1 LIKIVKISKKATLG
15 GFFCGIISLRYR
27 STQKTLFFNIGRK
40 RGLKMK
46 IHHLKLLNFRNYEK
60 MEVSFSPKYNIIF
73 GNNGSGKTNLV
84 ESIYVLAL
92 TKSFRGTVDKILL
105 MNSKDVCR
113 IEGEVSDK
121 YTNKY
126 KLILKD
132 GGKKVKINNTKVD
145 KLSDYISQISVVLF
159 NPDDLRFIKDSPT
172 IRRKAINLEISQINN
187 SYLKNLNMYN
197 KLLKQRNSYLK
208 TTNINANSSSEFL
221 TILTNKLVDYG
232 EKIYE
237 SRRKYINLLNQ
248 KIGELYNSICG
259 IQDLKL
265 EYISDYKDFDKDK
278 ILKKYQDNLNRDII
292 LGKTTIGIHHDD
304 IKFKLEGYNI
314 KDYGSEGQQKNA
326 IIAYKL
332 TELEI
337 FYQIRG
343 NYPILILDDLFSE
356 LDRFKINNILNLIN
370 DDIQTFITTTEIDK
384 INDNVLSNSKLFEVV
399 DGYVR
404 EVNYEGRI

>member
-1 LIKIVKISKKATLG
+1 
-15 GFFCGIISLRYR
+15 
-27 STQKTLFFNIGRK
+27 
-40 RGLKMK
+40 MK

-60 MEVSFSPKYNIIF
+60 IEFSFAPGYNIIY

-92 TKSFRGTVDKILL
+92 TKSFRGTVDKVLI

-113 IEGEVSDK
+113 IEGEVSDN

-126 KLILKD
+126 KLIIKND
-132 GGKKVKINNTKVD
+132 GKEVKINDTKVD
-145 KLSDYISQISVVLF
+145 KLSDYISKISVVLF

-172 IRRKAINLEISQINN
+172 VRRKAINLEISQINN

-208 TTNINANSSSEFL
+208 TTNINANSSSEYL
-221 TILTNKLVDYG
+221 DILTKKLIDYG
-232 EKIYE
+232 EKIYL
-237 SRRKYINLLNQ
+237 SRRKYIDLLNSR
-248 KIGELYNSICG
+248 IGDLYNSICQ
-259 IQDLKL
+259 ISDLKL
-265 EYISDYKDFDKDK
+265 EYVSDYKDFDKDK
-278 ILKKYQDNLNRDII
+278 IFKKYVDNLNKDII
-292 LGKTTIGIHHDD
+292 LGKTSIGVHHDD
-304 IKFKLEGYNI
+304 IKFKLNGINI

-337 FYQIRG
+337 FYQVRG

-370 DDIQTFITTTEIDK
+370 KDIQTFITTTEIDK
-384 INDNVLSNSKLFEVV
+384 VNEDILKNSKLFEVE

-404 EVNYEGRI
+404 EV

>member
-1 LIKIVKISKKATLG
+1 
-15 GFFCGIISLRYR
+15 
-27 STQKTLFFNIGRK
+27 
-40 RGLKMK
+40 MK
-46 IHHLKLLNFRNYEK
+46 IQRLKLLNFRNYEK
-60 MEVSFSPKYNIIF
+60 MEVSFSPNYNIIY

-126 KLILKD
+126 KLIIKD
-132 GGKKVKINNTKVD
+132 GGKKVKINDTKVD
-145 KLSDYISQISVVLF
+145 KLSDYISKISVVLF

-172 IRRKAINLEISQINN
+172 VRRKAINLEISQINN

-208 TTNINANSSSEFL
+208 TTNINANSSSEYL
-221 TILTNKLVDYG
+221 TILTNKLIDCG
-232 EKIYE
+232 EKIYL
-237 SRRKYINLLNQ
+237 SRKKYIDLLNQ
-248 KIGELYNSICG
+248 RIGDLYNSICG

-265 EYISDYKDFDKDK
+265 EYVSDYKNFDRDK
-278 ILKKYQDNLNRDII
+278 ILQKYVDNLNRDII
-292 LGKTTIGIHHDD
+292 LGKTTIGVHHDD
-304 IKFKLEGYNI
+304 IKFKLEGFNI

-337 FYQIRG
+337 FYQLRG

-384 INDNVLSNSKLFEVV
+384 INDDVLSKSKLFEVV

-404 EVNYEGRI
+404 EVNYERRI

>member
-1 LIKIVKISKKATLG
+1 
-15 GFFCGIISLRYR
+15 
-27 STQKTLFFNIGRK
+27 
-40 RGLKMK
+40 MK

-145 KLSDYISQISVVLF
+145 KLSDYISKISVVLF

-172 IRRKAINLEISQINN
+172 VRRKAINLEISQINN
-187 SYLKNLNMYN
+187 AYLKNLNMYN

-248 KIGELYNSICG
+248 RIGDLYNSICG

-265 EYISDYKDFDKDK
+265 EYVSDYKDFDREK

-292 LGKTTIGIHHDD
+292 LGKTSIGVHHDD

-384 INDNVLSNSKLFEVV
+384 INDTVLSNSKLFEVV
-399 DGYVR
+399 DGEVR

>member
-1 LIKIVKISKKATLG
+1 
-15 GFFCGIISLRYR
+15 
-27 STQKTLFFNIGRK
+27 
-40 RGLKMK
+40 
-46 IHHLKLLNFRNYEK
+46 

-172 IRRKAINLEISQINN
+172 VRRKAINLEISQINN
-187 SYLKNLNMYN
+187 AYLKNLNMYN

-208 TTNINANSSSEFL
+208 TTNINANSSSDFL

-248 KIGELYNSICG
+248 RIGDLYNSICG

-265 EYISDYKDFDKDK
+265 EYVSDYKDFDRDK

-292 LGKTTIGIHHDD
+292 LGKTSIGVHHDD

-404 EVNYEGRI
+404 EVNYERRI

>member
-1 LIKIVKISKKATLG
+1 
-15 GFFCGIISLRYR
+15 
-27 STQKTLFFNIGRK
+27 
-40 RGLKMK
+40 MK

-172 IRRKAINLEISQINN
+172 VRRKAINLEISQINN
-187 SYLKNLNMYN
+187 VYLKNLNMYN

-208 TTNINANSSSEFL
+208 TTNINANSSSDFL

-237 SRRKYINLLNQ
+237 SRRKYVNLLNQ
-248 KIGELYNSICG
+248 RIGDLYNSICG
-259 IQDLKL
+259 IKDLKL
-265 EYISDYKDFDKDK
+265 EYVSDYKDFDREK

-292 LGKTTIGIHHDD
+292 LGKTSIGVHHDD

-370 DDIQTFITTTEIDK
+370 EDIQTFITTTEIDK

-399 DGYVR
+399 DGEVR

>member
-1 LIKIVKISKKATLG
+1 
-15 GFFCGIISLRYR
+15 
-27 STQKTLFFNIGRK
+27 
-40 RGLKMK
+40 MK

-265 EYISDYKDFDKDK
+265 EYSSDYKDFDRDK

-292 LGKTTIGIHHDD
+292 LGKTTVGIHHDD

>member
-1 LIKIVKISKKATLG
+1 
-15 GFFCGIISLRYR
+15 
-27 STQKTLFFNIGRK
+27 
-40 RGLKMK
+40 MK

-113 IEGEVSDK
+113 IEGEISDK
-121 YTNKY
+121 YTDKY

-132 GGKKVKINNTKVD
+132 GGKKVKINNTKID
-145 KLSDYISQISVVLF
+145 KLSDYISKINVVLF

-187 SYLKNLNMYN
+187 VYLKNLNMYN

-221 TILTNKLVDYG
+221 TILTNKLVDFG

-248 KIGELYNSICG
+248 RVGDLYNSICG

-265 EYISDYKDFDKDK
+265 EYVSDYKDFDREK

-292 LGKTTIGIHHDD
+292 LGKTSIGVHHDD

-337 FYQIRG
+337 FYQVRG

-384 INDNVLSNSKLFEVV
+384 INDNVLINSKLFEVV

-404 EVNYEGRI
+404 EVNYERRI

>member
-1 LIKIVKISKKATLG
+1 
-15 GFFCGIISLRYR
+15 
-27 STQKTLFFNIGRK
+27 
-40 RGLKMK
+40 MK

-60 MEVSFSPKYNIIF
+60 MEVSFSPKYNIIY
-73 GNNGSGKTNLV
+73 GNNGAGKTNLI

-132 GGKKVKINNTKVD
+132 DGKKVKINNTKID

-187 SYLKNLNMYN
+187 GYLKNLNMYN

-221 TILTNKLVDYG
+221 NILTNKLIDYG

-237 SRRKYINLLNQ
+237 SRKKYINLLNQ
-248 KIGELYNSICG
+248 RIGELYSRICG
-259 IQDLKL
+259 ISDLKL
-265 EYISDYKDFDKDK
+265 DYISDYKNFDRDK
-278 ILKKYQDNLNRDII
+278 MMKKYSDSLNRDII

-314 KDYGSEGQQKNA
+314 RDYGSEGQQKNA

-337 FYQIRG
+337 FYQVRG

-384 INDNVLSNSKLFEVV
+384 INDNVLINSKLFEVV

-404 EVNYEGRI
+404 EVNYERRI